1 MIVTVYTFHNKK
13 EKSTLSLILQMSYY
27 YPAPAQYARPGH
39 YTYQTPVTS
48 RTVAQQPVQQPL
60 VHQPMVVPTPVQHTG
75 APTLQPMVMGSHVL
89 PAGTNPFILSPKS
102 AEQHARIP
110 ATVAQGLPKTAQVK
124 LIKADQSNPSYA
136 NGQLLEQGAASVRRR
151 GSKDN
156 ISPQHHNPE
165 VLVYPEDPISAVELL
180 RAGNERFTR
189 GEVLAPNRNMDRVK
203 NLAGGQHPFAAF
215 LSCADSR
222 VPVEILFDQGFGDIF
237 VVRVAGNVSNPEVV
251 GSLEFGTSV
260 LGAKVLYVLGHTACG
275 AVKAAGT
282 CEGEDVPGLVSSL
295 FYHVKPALRAVNG
308 DINAAIGE
316 NVKLQAQQLAEVS
329 PIIRTL
335 IRQKKLIVVGGVY
348 DLESGEVKEVCQ
360 ITDVPHAKQ

>member
-1 MIVTVYTFHNKK
+1 MLA
-13 EKSTLSLILQMSYY
+13 S
-27 YPAPAQYARPGH
+27 RPLASATH
-39 YTYQTPVTS
+39 
-48 RTVAQQPVQQPL
+48 L
-60 VHQPMVVPTPVQHTG
+60 PTPNGQPYIVASPVASPVL
-75 APTLQPMVMGSHVL
+75 APTVTTMQRP
-89 PAGTNPFILSPKS
+89 PAN
-102 AEQHARIP
+102 
-110 ATVAQGLPKTAQVK
+110 VQVQRVR
-124 LIKADQSNPSYA
+124 ADSMNPSYA
-136 NGQLLEQGAASVRRR
+136 DGKLLEQGAASERRR
-151 GSKDN
+151 TTGS
-156 ISPQHHNPE
+156 PTGGTTPEFPPAAHHDPE

-180 RAGNERFTR
+180 RAGNERFVR
-189 GEVLAPNRNMDRVK
+189 GQVLAPHRNMERVK
-203 NLAGGQHPFAAF
+203 NLAGGQNPFAAF

-275 AVKAAGT
+275 AVRAAGT
-282 CEGEDVPGLVSSL
+282 DAGEDVPGLVSSL

-308 DINAAIGE
+308 DVDAAVGE
-316 NVKLQAQQLAEVS
+316 NVKLQARQLAEVS

-360 ITDVPHAKQ
+360 ITEVPSVSQ

>member
-1 MIVTVYTFHNKK
+1 
-13 EKSTLSLILQMSYY
+13 MSCY
-27 YPAPAQYARPGH
+27 YPAAARYPTQGQYVQYPAP
-39 YTYQTPVTS
+39 TT
-48 RTVAQQPVQQPL
+48 TVVQQQPPMQQMVQQPRL
-60 VHQPMVVPTPVQHTG
+60 LSSASVQPILMAPTVVPVAPQPAVQ
-75 APTLQPMVMGSHVL
+75 SL
-89 PAGTNPFILSPKS
+89 P
-102 AEQHARIP
+102 P
-110 ATVAQGLPKTAQVK
+110 AAAGLPKGAS
-124 LIKADQSNPSYA
+124 IKYVSADENNPSYA
-136 NGQLLEQGAASVRRR
+136 NGRLLEQGAASVRRQQSR
-151 GSKDN
+151 DNLPGS
-156 ISPQHHNPE
+156 PTHHDPD
-165 VLVYPEDPISAVELL
+165 VLLYPEDPISAVELL

-189 GEVLAPNRNMDRVK
+189 GQVLAPHRNMERVK

-295 FYHVKPALRAVNG
+295 FYHVKPALRNVNG
-308 DINAAIGE
+308 DVDAAVGE

-348 DLESGEVKEVCQ
+348 DLESGQVKEVCQ
-360 ITDVPHAKQ
+360 ITEVPSTAQK